1 MTGEQEPEFLRWI
14 RKVLSQL
21 SWDANR
27 QLEHVRSLKVDV
39 DELALEFD
47 DALHL
52 AQAKVHEG
60 LLSHEAL
67 QALLPVDAKL
77 SHMTEHGAELWTKEA
92 VATAAAWEELR
103 AIARQAQL
111 AFGRKHAG

>member
-1 MTGEQEPEFLRWI
+1 MTGEQEPEFRRWI
-14 RKVLSQL
+14 RNVLSQL
-21 SWDANR
+21 SWDADR

-60 LLSHEAL
+60 LLSQEAY

-77 SHMTEHGAELWTKEA
+77 SHMTEHGAELWTGEA
-92 VATAAAWEELR
+92 VATAPAWEELR
-103 AIARQAQL
+103 TIARQAHL
-111 AFGRKHAG
+111 DFDWKSAG